1 MIIRYGRL
9 WINVNAVNTYS
20 IIHINSVN
28 ICWLFGSTPAMLQGM
43 SPKAKAARKQIRGK
57 TSSKKASNYHH
68 GALRAALIRSARE
81 ILESEGY
88 EALTLR
94 AAARRAGVSQ
104 AAPYNHFADKAAL
117 LAAIAALGFKEFAAA
132 MRKEMDAAVDP
143 KARLSATGI
152 AYVAFA
158 TSNPGLFKLMF
169 GSSVHQTSGD
179 ADLDAART
187 AAYEVLSGA
196 VHAAQSVPREA
207 MHDEIESLR
216 SWAFVHGLATMIN
229 AGTISPGVYGANSAR
244 ELAATLL
251 GSPPMEK
258 KSGASTVANK
268 YGE

>member
-1 MIIRYGRL
+1 
-9 WINVNAVNTYS
+9 
-20 IIHINSVN
+20 
-28 ICWLFGSTPAMLQGM
+28 M
-43 SPKAKAARKQIRGK
+43 SPKAKSTRKKARDR
-57 TSSKKASNYHH
+57 TAPKKASYHH
-68 GALRAALIRSARE
+68 GALRDALIRSARE

-132 MRKEMDAAVDP
+132 MRREMSAAEDP
-143 KARLSATGI
+143 QARLNATGI

-187 AAYEVLSGA
+187 SAYEVLRGA
-196 VHAAQSVPREA
+196 VHSVRQSISGDA
-207 MHDEIESLR
+207 MHDEIEGLR

-229 AGTISPGVYGANSAR
+229 AGTIAPGIYGANSAR

-251 GSPPMEK
+251 GPPQMEK
-258 KSGASTVANK
+258 KNGASNAANK
-268 YGE
+268 CGK

>member
-1 MIIRYGRL
+1 M
-9 WINVNAVNTYS
+9 AT
-20 IIHINSVN
+20 
-28 ICWLFGSTPAMLQGM
+28 
-43 SPKAKAARKQIRGK
+43 KAKNTRKRTRDKG
-57 TSSKKASNYHH
+57 TPKKASSYHH

-117 LAAIAALGFKEFAAA
+117 LASIAALGFKEFAAA
-132 MRKEMDAAVDP
+132 MRHEMSAAEDP
-143 KARLSATGI
+143 QARLNATGI

-169 GSSVHQTSGD
+169 GSSVHQSSGD

-187 AAYEVLSGA
+187 SAYEVLRGA
-196 VHAAQSVPREA
+196 VHSAQSDPRDAAQN
-207 MHDEIESLR
+207 DLESLR

-229 AGTISPGVYGANSAR
+229 AGTIAPDLYGARSAR
-244 ELAATLL
+244 ELTAALFESPHADNE
-251 GSPPMEK
+251 GSARLAAK
-258 KSGASTVANK
+258 NTRK
-268 YGE
+268 

>member
-1 MIIRYGRL
+1 
-9 WINVNAVNTYS
+9 
-20 IIHINSVN
+20 
-28 ICWLFGSTPAMLQGM
+28 M
-43 SPKAKAARKQIRGK
+43 SPKAKSARKQARDR
-57 TSSKKASNYHH
+57 TAPKKASYHH
-68 GALRAALIRSARE
+68 GALRDALIRSARE

-132 MRKEMDAAVDP
+132 MRREMSAAEDP
-143 KARLSATGI
+143 QARLNATGI

-179 ADLDAART
+179 ADLDAARIS
-187 AAYEVLSGA
+187 AYEVLRGA
-196 VHAAQSVPREA
+196 VQSAQSEPGDA
-207 MHDEIESLR
+207 IHDEIESLR

-229 AGTISPGVYGANSAR
+229 AGTIAPGIYGANSAR

-251 GSPPMEK
+251 GPPQMEK
-258 KSGASTVANK
+258 KSGASNAANK
-268 YGE
+268 CGK

>member
-1 MIIRYGRL
+1 
-9 WINVNAVNTYS
+9 
-20 IIHINSVN
+20 
-28 ICWLFGSTPAMLQGM
+28 M
-43 SPKAKAARKQIRGK
+43 SPKAKSARKKARER
-57 TSSKKASNYHH
+57 TAPKKASYHH
-68 GALRAALIRSARE
+68 GTLRDALIRSARE

-104 AAPYNHFADKAAL
+104 AAPYNHFVDKAAL

-132 MRKEMDAAVDP
+132 MRREMSAAEDP
-143 KARLSATGI
+143 QARLNATGI

-187 AAYEVLSGA
+187 SAYEVLRGA
-196 VHAAQSVPREA
+196 VHSAQSVPHDA

-229 AGTISPGVYGANSAR
+229 EGTIAPGVYGANSAR

-251 GSPPMEK
+251 GAPQIEK
-258 KSGASTVANK
+258 KSGASSAANK
-268 YGE
+268 YGK

>member
-28 ICWLFGSTPAMLQGM
+28 ICWLFGSAPAMLQGM

-143 KARLSATGI
+143 QARLNAAGT

-169 GSSVHQTSGD
+169 GSSVHQASGD

-187 AAYEVLSGA
+187 SAYEVLRGA
-196 VHAAQSVPREA
+196 VHSVQQSIPGDTG
-207 MHDEIESLR
+207 HDDLESLR

-229 AGTISPGVYGANSAR
+229 EGTIAPDAYGMRSAR
-244 ELAATLL
+244 ELITALFKL
-251 GSPPMEK
+251 PQSE
-258 KSGASTVANK
+258 NK
-268 YGE
+268 